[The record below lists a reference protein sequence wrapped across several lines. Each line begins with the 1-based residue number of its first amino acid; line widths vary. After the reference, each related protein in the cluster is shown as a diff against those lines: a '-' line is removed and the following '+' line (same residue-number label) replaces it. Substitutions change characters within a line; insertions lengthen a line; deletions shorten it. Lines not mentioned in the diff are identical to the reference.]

1 MGRGVKIL
9 RKRFWPRGW
18 GIEVRMRFGIDQKP
32 RISIFEIDIIRVLGK
47 SGKKGGGP
55 KKSIFD
61 VFGQKR
67 GQKTSFWGGV
77 KIPLFWGG
85 GGRFWDPPPQKSRRG
100 GGQNYTE
107 KYIS

>member
-1 MGRGVKIL
+1 MAMKID
-9 RKRFWPRGW
+9 FWNR
-18 GIEVRMRFGIDQKP
+18 
-32 RISIFEIDIIRVLGK
+32 SEIDHLDRRDRHHWSFGK

-77 KIPLFWGG
+77 KIPLFWGW